1 LRDNRRPELGR
12 EENHLVKATVIVNG
26 GEITNVP
33 CKIFLPER
41 IQEKPY
47 VIFKPSKEDANR
59 IMASHK
65 GALHASVYGFDKEK
79 ELTIEA
85 PEIYFSGSSTKYWGD
100 GISDSTVPGDPQD
113 LHVVRHL
120 RANENAQH
128 TQIVFWISPN
138 IFLTPFMSSTSS
150 YTGDLKYERV
160 RNVEFVM
167 KNEVRLV
174 FEKHFRSK
182 TAENG
187 DFVQWSFLVAC
198 AELDVAADDV
208 VSLKENIL
216 PDVDD
221 FLLIASF
228 AARQRTACLGWTA
241 TDKNSYTT
249 FYRGN
254 YVFPDFVSNKSLDNG
269 LIDIKDFERFIQTCY
284 PAFLGFENKLAVRDA
299 LHSIVPSQ
307 SRTLET
313 TFLKIFAG
321 LEALVL
327 DFRKRENLQFIVPQS
342 NWTSLRKYLQKCL
355 KNSTEPRLEIEQR
368 ASMYRKLNELNRVS
382 LREAFDLFCKKYS
395 IDLTDLWPVF
405 GENDLVGLV
414 DIRNKLIHGDP
425 FTHDMFRSLIVA
437 KEHLLYALERVLIR
451 ILKWNVAETKISP
464 EYLKARMLVIKDMPK
479 EQTKLSK
486 HIKGSVN
493 SAAQQKEK

>member
-1 LRDNRRPELGR
+1 MRDNRRPELGR

-65 GALHASVYGFDKEK
+65 GALHATVYGFDKKK

-113 LHVVRHL
+113 LHVVHHL
-120 RANENAQH
+120 RANDNAQH

-138 IFLTPFMSSTSS
+138 SFLTPFMSSTSS

-174 FEKHFRSK
+174 FDEHFGSK

-198 AELDVAADDV
+198 AELDVPADDV
-208 VSLKENIL
+208 MSLKENIL

-221 FLLIASF
+221 FLLITSF

-249 FYRGN
+249 FYRGK
-254 YVFPDFVSNKSLDNG
+254 YVFPDFVSNNLDYG
-269 LIDIKDFERFIQTCY
+269 LIDIKDLFKH
-284 PAFLGFENKLAVRDA
+284 A
-299 LHSIVPSQ
+299 
-307 SRTLET
+307 TL
-313 TFLKIFAG
+313 
-321 LEALVL
+321 
-327 DFRKRENLQFIVPQS
+327 
-342 NWTSLRKYLQKCL
+342 
-355 KNSTEPRLEIEQR
+355 NS
-368 ASMYRKLNELNRVS
+368 
-382 LREAFDLFCKKYS
+382 
-395 IDLTDLWPVF
+395 
-405 GENDLVGLV
+405 
-414 DIRNKLIHGDP
+414 
-425 FTHDMFRSLIVA
+425 
-437 KEHLLYALERVLIR
+437 
-451 ILKWNVAETKISP
+451 
-464 EYLKARMLVIKDMPK
+464 
-479 EQTKLSK
+479 
-486 HIKGSVN
+486 
-493 SAAQQKEK
+493 